1 MGVFQLLPGIIA
13 INVVAIAILYGRF
26 AGTENGRQFHSKI
39 QTSLTHILYPSL
51 RPREHGHVCGLV
63 PWEVYV
69 LVSTRV
75 VLPSGVQPAAG
86 ESYDNPWHN
95 RCIY

>member
-1 MGVFQLLPGIIA
+1 MSVLQFIPGIVA
-13 INVVAIAILYGRF
+13 INVVAIAVLYGHF
-26 AGTENGRQFHSKI
+26 AGTDIGKRVHSKI
-39 QTSLTHILYPSL
+39 QTSLTHIFYPSL

-86 ESYDNPWHN
+86 ESYDIPWH
-95 RCIY
+95 YMA